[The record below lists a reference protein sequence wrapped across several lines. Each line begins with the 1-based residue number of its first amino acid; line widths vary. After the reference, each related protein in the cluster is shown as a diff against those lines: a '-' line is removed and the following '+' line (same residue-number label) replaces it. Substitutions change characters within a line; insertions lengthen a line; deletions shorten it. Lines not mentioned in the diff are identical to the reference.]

1 MVTVVQSH
9 IEFISAIN
17 TKAGKDS
24 WNQKKK
30 KQLEN
35 DRVIERGRK
44 MYMRKDL
51 TCFDGQIKERIC
63 TWSLMQGSRREFIV
77 RMDERRIESGAKWS
91 LRIMLGYF

>member
-1 MVTVVQSH
+1 MVHSH
-9 IEFISAIN
+9 VEFISAIN
-17 TKAGKDS
+17 TKAGR
-24 WNQKKK
+24 QLEPEKK

-63 TWSLMQGSRREFIV
+63 TWSFMQGSRREFII

-91 LRIMLGYF
+91 LRIMLGY